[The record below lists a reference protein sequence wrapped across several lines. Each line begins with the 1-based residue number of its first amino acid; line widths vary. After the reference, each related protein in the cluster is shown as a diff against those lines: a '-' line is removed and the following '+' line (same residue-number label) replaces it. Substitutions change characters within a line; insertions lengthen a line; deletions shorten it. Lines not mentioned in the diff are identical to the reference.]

1 MNRAKYYFLKVL
13 KKASLLFS
21 LSLAVGYA
29 AAEKEPAERQQSVR
43 CSAIKLARIGS
54 WNEAFQC
61 AVKQN
66 NKTLAKI
73 ITWLKYRDQNAN
85 GSFEEITDFIS
96 SHPSFPDKA
105 KLITIAESK
114 LNQNTDINKARKWF
128 ASHPA
133 ATSNGLKYCLSICD
147 HNPQDSK
154 FLTLVK
160 KTWIEGKFNK
170 NERSNFLSAY
180 GKYLSEKDH
189 AAKLD
194 YLIWEGA
201 NRLDSDLL
209 SLVNRDLQAIFEA
222 RLLLLKNKDN
232 LDEKVLNRIPQHLRN
247 NPGVL
252 YAESLSYKKKEQYL
266 KIAQIL
272 LENDKVAELKSDR
285 WFNIRTL
292 TAAELAGNGDYLSA
306 YRIAKNHNY
315 KDPVNYVN
323 AEWLAGKVAY
333 IYLKKYSL
341 ALSHFL
347 NIANSSK
354 FAVSI
359 AKGAF
364 WSGMAYEKIGNNDM
378 SQKFFQKAALYP
390 DNFYGQ
396 MAVSKI
402 RNNNSIYSIN
412 NMPTPSQD
420 DLDWVNNN
428 ELVQISHYFSNENQ
442 YGLSRKFIAAAASSA
457 DSPVKQYLLAKSG
470 KESKLYS
477 LSVIASKEAAR
488 RGTFFVDYSYPT
500 LKNMPYE
507 NTVENALV
515 FSIIRQESEFN
526 PLARSYA
533 DAMGLMQLVYPT
545 AKEISKELNIKF
557 STKLSLFRSPRLN
570 VTFGSYYLSKLLK
583 TYNGSYILAI
593 AAYNAGPGRVNKWIK
608 KYGDPREL
616 KSMDKVVE
624 WIEKIPFLETR
635 EYVQHVLSNIQI
647 YRNILKNKS
656 AGALTHLKIDLD
668 QDLLRKS

>member
-1 MNRAKYYFLKVL
+1 MKRAIDCFLKIL
-13 KKASLLFS
+13 KRTSLL
-21 LSLAVGYA
+21 LSFTLAASYA
-29 AAEKEPAERQQSVR
+29 VAEKDNVERQQERS

-105 KLITIAESK
+105 KLIAVAEGK
-114 LNQNTDINKARKWF
+114 LNKNTDINKARKWF
-128 ASHPA
+128 AKNPPT
-133 ATSNGLKYCLSICD
+133 TSGGLKYCLSICD

-154 FLTLVK
+154 FLSLVK
-160 KTWIEGKFNK
+160 KTWIEGSFNR
-170 NERSNFLSAY
+170 NERTAFLGAY

-189 AAKLD
+189 AAKID

-209 SLVNRDLQAIFEA
+209 NLVGGDQKAIFEA
-222 RLLLLKNKDN
+222 RLSLLKNKDSF
-232 LDEKVLNRIPQHLRN
+232 DEKTLNKIPKHLRN
-247 NPGVL
+247 DPGIL
-252 YAESLSYKKKEQYL
+252 YAESIAYKKKEQYL

-272 LENDKVAELKSDR
+272 IENDKVPELKSDR

-292 TAAELAGNGDYLSA
+292 TAAELVGNGDYLSA

-315 KDPVNYVN
+315 KDAVNYVD
-323 AEWLAGKVAY
+323 AEWLAGKIAY

-354 FAVSI
+354 FSVSI

-364 WSGMAYEKIGNNDM
+364 WSGMAYEKIGNSEM

-396 MAVSKI
+396 MAVSKTH
-402 RNNNSIYSIN
+402 NSTYSIN
-412 NMPTPSQD
+412 TLPSPSQD

-428 ELVQISHYFSNENQ
+428 ELVRISHYFSNENQ

-457 DSPVKQYLLAKSG
+457 DSPTKQYLLAKSG
-470 KESKLYS
+470 KESKFYS

-488 RGTFFVDYSYPT
+488 RGTFFVNYSYPT

-507 NTVENALV
+507 TTVENALV
-515 FSIIRQESEFN
+515 FSVIRQESEFN
-526 PLARSYA
+526 SLARSYA
-533 DAMGLMQLVYPT
+533 DAMGLMQLMYPT

-616 KSMDKVVE
+616 KSTERVVE
-624 WIEKIPFLETR
+624 WIEKIPFLQTR

-647 YRNILKNKS
+647 YRNILKNN
-656 AGALTHLKIDLD
+656 GADTLKHLKIDLEK
-668 QDLLRKS
+668 DLLRTS